1 MQNLIVIGGSSGISQ
16 KVVEDLKDEFNIVTL
31 SRSDNAVEGVTHH
44 KCDILADDLPVD
56 ELPDEIHGVVYA
68 PGSINLK
75 PFRGLKE
82 DDFRNDFEISALG
95 AAKAIQQLYKP
106 IKKGGASIVF
116 YSTVAVQQ
124 GMSFHAS
131 VAMSKG
137 AVEGLTRSLAAELA
151 PKVRVNCVAPSLT
164 DTPMAENL
172 LANENKQESAANR
185 HPLKRYGNVN
195 DIAAATKYLLSEDS
209 SWVTG
214 QILHVDG
221 GMSAIKGL

>member
-1 MQNLIVIGGSSGISQ
+1 MQNLIVIGGSSGISE
-16 KVVEDLKDEFNIVTL
+16 KVVNDLKNDFNIITI
-31 SRSDNAVEGVTHH
+31 SRSDSSIDDVKHFQ
-44 KCDILADDLPVD
+44 CDILKDDLPVD
-56 ELPDEIHGVVYA
+56 DLPDEIHGLVYA

-75 PFRGLKE
+75 PFRSLKE
-82 DDFRNDFEISALG
+82 EDFKNDFEISALG
-95 AAKAIQQLYKP
+95 ATKAVQQLYKP

-124 GMSFHAS
+124 GMPFHAS

-164 DTPMAENL
+164 DTPMAEKL
-172 LANENKQESAANR
+172 LSNESKQDSAADR

-195 DIAAATKYLLSEDS
+195 DIASATKYLLSQDA
-209 SWVTG
+209 SWITG